1 MISKY
6 SVKKPFTVLVGVILV
21 IVLGVVSLSRMTT
34 DLLPDMSFQYA
45 LIITTDMGASPQE
58 VESDVTAPIESA
70 MATTSNI
77 KNVSSMSYNSYSI
90 VTCEY
95 EQDANMDSV
104 VIEIQQKIE
113 QVKASWSDGIGT
125 PTIMQINPDMLPI
138 MMTAV
143 DMDGKSESE
152 ITDYV
157 ENELIPAIESTE
169 GVASVTATGEL
180 TEQIDVTLDQNKID
194 ALNEKI
200 HNAVLAKFD
209 DAREKLD
216 SADSQIKQGQSAIS
230 NASDQISEGVD
241 TIKDQKTQLSDQK
254 SQLES
259 TLAALNEQKS
269 QLETIQSGI
278 SSFMNDTLYTETIPS
293 LEKAKDMPG
302 GDAAKASLE
311 QIDKQ
316 IAEKFSGLSELGIT
330 VNGYADMPQAA
341 STVAKTLVQVNT
353 GIEQCQSGLEKIS
366 EGEIALNDAM
376 DELNSQ
382 AAISSITI
390 GQQSAQL
397 ATAAASLENSKT
409 QLEESENSA
418 LDKSDLN
425 TVLSID
431 TLSQLLTAQ
440 NFDMPAGY
448 VNDADGTQY
457 IVQVGDKVKSVY
469 DLNNLVLMDMNMD
482 GIDPIRVSDVAN
494 VEITDNSG
502 DNYAVINGN
511 PGIILSMEKQTG
523 YSTGDVTDR
532 LLDKFDSLEKQND
545 GLHTTVLMNQ
555 GIYIDM
561 VVSSV
566 LQNMIVGAIL
576 AIIVLFLFLKDI
588 KPTLVIAASIP
599 LSVIVAVVLMY
610 FTNITLN
617 IISMS
622 GLVLGIGMLVD
633 NSIVVIENI
642 YRLRGEGYSVKKAAV
657 EGAGQVAGAIF
668 ASTLTTVSV
677 YAPII
682 FTDGITRQLF
692 VDLALTVLF
701 TLMASLLVALTFVPA
716 IASGMLKKTKDIKHP
731 WFEKFKDWYGRILA
745 VCLRYKPVVFI
756 VAIALL
762 LGSGALCLSKGMTFM
777 DMDMESDQISLTITA
792 KDDEKLDFDELTAM
806 SDQVIDKISDIKGI
820 DTIGATAGGNSTM
833 SLMNSGTDSVSMYVL
848 LDENKKVSSDD
859 VISEIEDRT
868 KDLDCEVTADSSSMD
883 YSAYFGS
890 GISVKIKGNDIDKLQ
905 ELASQVAEVLE
916 GTEGVVD
923 VDDGLKDTTNELKIT
938 VDKEKAAKYGYTVAQ
953 VYKLISDDISSSK
966 SVTTIS
972 ADIKDYEVYLQ
983 TQEQSDVTVDD
994 IKNMTFTYTN
1004 QDGDES
1010 DISLSDICMIEQT
1023 QTLSTIHRDSQTRYI
1038 TVSGSVDENHNVTL
1052 VSDKVKS
1059 KLDKIDMPEGYSA
1072 SMEGEDETINESM
1085 SQLVLMLLLAVVF
1098 IYLIMVA
1105 QFQSL
1110 LSPFIIMFSIPL
1122 AFTGGFIAL
1131 FITGNE
1137 LGIISMLG
1145 FIMLAGL
1152 IVNNGIVLIDYIN
1165 QARRQG
1171 MKKHDAII
1179 DAGKTRVR
1187 PILMTAMTTI
1197 LAMVTSAIGIGGGS
1211 DMIKPMAITIIGGL
1225 VYGTILTLIVIP
1237 CIYDAFNRE
1246 KNMVEE
1252 DL

>member
-180 TEQIDVTLDQNKID
+180 TEQIEVTLDQNKID

-200 HNAVLAKFD
+200 NNAVLAKFD

-302 GDAAKASLE
+302 GDVAKASLE

-457 IVQVGDKVKSVY
+457 IVQVGDKVKSVD

-792 KDDEKLDFDELTAM
+792 KEDEKLDFDELTAM

-1010 DISLSDICMIEQT
+1010 DISLSDICTIEQT

-1038 TVSGSVDENHNVTL
+1038 TVSGSVDEDHNVTL

>member
-180 TEQIDVTLDQNKID
+180 TEQIEVTLDQNKID

-366 EGEIALNDAM
+366 EGELALNDAI

-390 GQQSAQL
+390 GQQSARL

-457 IVQVGDKVKSVY
+457 IVQVGDKVKSVD

-576 AIIVLFLFLKDI
+576 AIIVLFFFLKDI

-716 IASGMLKKTKDIKHP
+716 IASGMLKKIKDIKHP

-792 KDDEKLDFDELTAM
+792 KEDEKLDFDELTAM

-1010 DISLSDICMIEQT
+1010 DIALSDICTIEQT

-1038 TVSGSVDENHNVTL
+1038 TVSGSVDEDHNVTL

-1085 SQLVLMLLLAVVF
+1085 SQLGLMLLLAVVF

-1237 CIYDAFNRE
+1237 CIYDAFNSE

>member
-180 TEQIDVTLDQNKID
+180 TEQIEVTLDQNKID
-194 ALNEKI
+194 ALNEKV

-302 GDAAKASLE
+302 GDVAKASLE

-457 IVQVGDKVKSVY
+457 IVQVGDKVKSVD

-657 EGAGQVAGAIF
+657 EGAVQVAGAIF

-792 KDDEKLDFDELTAM
+792 KEDEKLDFDELTAM

-820 DTIGATAGGNSTM
+820 DTIGATAGGNSMM

-1010 DISLSDICMIEQT
+1010 DISLSDICTIEQT

-1038 TVSGSVDENHNVTL
+1038 TVSGSVDEDHNVTL

-1085 SQLVLMLLLAVVF
+1085 SQLGLMLLLAVVF

>member
-180 TEQIDVTLDQNKID
+180 TEQIEVTLDQNKID

-457 IVQVGDKVKSVY
+457 IVQVGDKVKSVD

-792 KDDEKLDFDELTAM
+792 KEDEKLDFDELTAM

-994 IKNMTFTYTN
+994 IKNMMFTYTN

-1010 DISLSDICMIEQT
+1010 DISLSDICTIEQT

-1038 TVSGSVDENHNVTL
+1038 TVSGSVDEDHNVTL

-1237 CIYDAFNRE
+1237 CIYDAFNRG

>member
-70 MATTSNI
+70 IATTSNI

-180 TEQIDVTLDQNKID
+180 TEQIEVTLDQNKID

-259 TLAALNEQKS
+259 NLAALNEQKS

-366 EGEIALNDAM
+366 EGELALNDAM

-390 GQQSAQL
+390 GQQSARL

-457 IVQVGDKVKSVY
+457 IVQVGDKVKSVD

-745 VCLRYKPVVFI
+745 VCLRYKLVVFI

-792 KDDEKLDFDELTAM
+792 KEDEKLDFDELTAM

-1010 DISLSDICMIEQT
+1010 DIALSDICTIEQT

-1038 TVSGSVDENHNVTL
+1038 TVSGSVDEDHNVTL

-1085 SQLVLMLLLAVVF
+1085 SQLGLMLLLAVVF